1 MGFLGSLGRSIEKG
15 VKSVTKNFLDP
26 GGLVSDA
33 WHGLTGSPTAKQMRA
48 QMNLANEQMN
58 LYREQTRI
66 AQEELDR
73 KRDEMAAEKR
83 RVEEK
88 QVRSLRRNFRPAGF
102 LDNQDD
108 LSNKLGG

>member
-1 MGFLGSLGRSIEKG
+1 MGFLGSLGRS
-15 VKSVTKNFLDP
+15 VKKIGKEIIDP
-26 GGLVSDA
+26 GGIISDV
-33 WHGLTGSPTAKQMRA
+33 WHGVTGSPTAKQMRA

-73 KRDEMAAEKR
+73 KRDEMASEKR

-88 QVRSLRRNFRPAGF
+88 QVRALRRNFRPAGF